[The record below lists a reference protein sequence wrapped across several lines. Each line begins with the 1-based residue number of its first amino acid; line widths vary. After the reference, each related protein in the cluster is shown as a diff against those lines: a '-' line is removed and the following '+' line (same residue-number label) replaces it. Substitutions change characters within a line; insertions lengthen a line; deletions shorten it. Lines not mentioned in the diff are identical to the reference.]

1 VISSGIYSYSQVFV
15 VDEDSAT
22 ALSNTKL
29 LNKLASYLK
38 TLRGVRVEVF
48 GASLGVELDWRRR
61 EPSISSVLEKLN
73 SYAEDRNTHFLIVI
87 DEAQELRF
95 LKGVQ
100 LSYRFM

>member
-1 VISSGIYSYSQVFV
+1 VL
-15 VDEDSAT
+15 E
-22 ALSNTKL
+22 
-29 LNKLASYLK
+29 
-38 TLRGVRVEVF
+38 EVF
-48 GASLGVELDWRRR
+48 GTSLGVELDWRRR

-100 LSYRFM
+100 LSYRFMWFDVFHRIISFPLHRSLGLHPP